1 MPAKH
6 LIHNKRQRP
15 LSRLDSRASSLG
27 RADRVLLLDEVM
39 NMVRGATLQLL
50 CFAKFM
56 LPGSNS
62 SSTAA
67 DHMAAPLRVPLL
79 IGVCIDRRKPRGWST
94 LNGRC
99 RAADSRAQRPFLCP
113 ARTQREWPS
122 SRRRPN
128 GGFMLFA
135 GGAPPGRPRRHTPV
149 PGWRESCWPLY
160 RTGMQESAFLN
171 PAVLPSCRTQPHT
184 LSPLTA
190 RYANKV
196 ERSYRC
202 FPCADTVAY

>member
-135 GGAPPGRPRRHTPV
+135 GGAPPGRPRSSTHVYPRARKHGFCLPFSRRRFRARRARRRV
-149 PGWRESCWPLY
+149 GGSRQARLILCLPG
-160 RTGMQESAFLN
+160 
-171 PAVLPSCRTQPHT
+171 
-184 LSPLTA
+184 
-190 RYANKV
+190 
-196 ERSYRC
+196 
-202 FPCADTVAY
+202 